1 MIKNVIFDNDGVLI
15 CSNDV
20 YYHFY
25 HKIGAEYGL
34 NVTKEFF
41 GSITGG
47 GLADSARL
55 FVEHIGISKLDAQ
68 MLVEEI
74 RRQFVHHIK
83 TKVIP
88 LEPGAKEILEYLK
101 EHNINRYV
109 ASSSVKDIVEQG
121 HRQTGIYDLFADRI
135 YGDMVKER
143 KPNPEIYL
151 TCLKKFQLDPSET
164 IIVEDSKNGIIAA
177 HDAGVRCIGV
187 PDMFDITEWQE
198 KGYCII
204 CDSLFD
210 VIHYIEKE
218 NQK

>member
-34 NVTKEFF
+34 NVTKELF

-55 FVEHIGISKLDAQ
+55 FVERIGIARADAD

-74 RRQFVHHIK
+74 RRQFIQHIK
-83 TKVIP
+83 KEVIP
-88 LEPGAKEILEYLK
+88 LEPGVKEILNYLK
-101 EHNINRYV
+101 DKNINRYV
-109 ASSSVKDIVEQG
+109 ASSSVKDIVELG
-121 HRQTGIYDLFADRI
+121 HRQTGIYDLFTDRI

-151 TCLKKFQLDPSET
+151 TCLEKFHLDPSET

-177 HDAGVRCIGV
+177 HGAGVRCIGV
-187 PDMFDITEWQE
+187 PDMFDITEWEE
-198 KGYCII
+198 KGYCTI
-204 CDSLFD
+204 CNTLFD
-210 VIHYIEKE
+210 VIDYIEKE